1 MRKIIIIGGGAAV
14 MFAAFRQQMN
24 IQKFIYMNIM
34 RSLERSCLSQERDAA
49 ILPMAVMMWK
59 NCWRM
64 WSQTPDFCIRHF
76 IHSVIRI

>member
-1 MRKIIIIGGGAAV
+1 MRKIIIIGGGAAG
-14 MFAAFRQQMN
+14 MFAA
-24 IQKFIYMNIM
+24 ISAADEHTEVHIYEHM

-64 WSQTPDFCIRHF
+64 WSQTPDFCILHF